1 MVRMEPLQDKS
12 APVAPAPYPRTMHE
26 MSKDIMALREMF
38 VNEQEAR
45 RKEMESLFALLKK
58 PNSIEGPGPS
68 DLHTEIASLKSLLLK
83 QVEIMDKQQQEINL
97 IKSRQEELGRPP
109 GPANHEL

>member
-26 MSKDIMALREMF
+26 MSKDIMALREI
-38 VNEQEAR
+38 R